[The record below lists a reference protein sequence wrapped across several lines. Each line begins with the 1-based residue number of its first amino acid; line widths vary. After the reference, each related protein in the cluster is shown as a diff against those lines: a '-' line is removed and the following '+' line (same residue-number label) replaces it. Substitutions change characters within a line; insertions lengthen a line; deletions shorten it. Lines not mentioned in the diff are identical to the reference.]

1 MFRPRPLPKSWKPST
16 RRCSASWNACGTS
29 RRARFRLAIQSEIE
43 FALILSTERMTIE
56 CCAPHTIDSTMRSGS
71 GAFAELD
78 RHIHFFAAA
87 IKRHGDAV
95 AGPLVIEGEVDVEL
109 ACDFLV
115 VDCHDD
121 VATDVDPAHRS
132 CRHAIAAANS
142 GVRGRPALGGSL
154 HKQAVFDVQ

>member
-1 MFRPRPLPKSWKPST
+1 
-16 RRCSASWNACGTS
+16 
-29 RRARFRLAIQSEIE
+29 
-43 FALILSTERMTIE
+43 
-56 CCAPHTIDSTMRSGS
+56 MRSGS

-121 VATDVDPAHRS
+121 VATDVDPAHPS

-142 GVRGRPALGGSL
+142 GVRGPARPWWLSPQASLLSRADRAL
-154 HKQAVFDVQ
+154 H